1 MQIHFTLNH
10 KKTAVEIAP
19 DTLLI
24 DLVRSLG
31 CKSVKRGCETANCGL
46 CTVFLDEKPVLS
58 CSVLAAR
65 VDGRSVTTLEGLQE
79 EAAEFGAFI
88 ADQGAEQCGFCNPGF
103 IMNALALFREKPDPN
118 EEEIKEYLAGNLCRC
133 SGYEGQLRGIQNF
146 LAWKNQRRL
155 PNENCEPACAQEG
168 RHAACNRPACVHG

>member
-1 MQIHFTLNH
+1 MQITFTLNH
-10 KKTAVEIAP
+10 KKVTAEIAA
-19 DTLLI
+19 DTVLL

-65 VDGRSVTTLEGLQE
+65 VNGRSVTTLEGLQD
-79 EAAEFGAFI
+79 EAAEFIGFI

-103 IMNALALFREKPDPN
+103 IMNVFAMLKELDDPT
-118 EEEIKEYLAGNLCRC
+118 EEDILEYLSGNLCRC
-133 SGYEGQLRGIQNF
+133 TGYVKIE
-146 LAWKNQRRL
+146 
-155 PNENCEPACAQEG
+155 
-168 RHAACNRPACVHG
+168 AAIRMAAERSR

>member
-10 KKTAVEIAP
+10 KKTAAEIAP

-65 VDGRSVTTLEGLQE
+65 VDGRNVTTLEGLQE

-103 IMNALALFREKPDPN
+103 IMNALALFREKTDPN

>member
-10 KKTAVEIAP
+10 KK
-19 DTLLI
+19 
-24 DLVRSLG
+24 
-31 CKSVKRGCETANCGL
+31 TANCGL

-103 IMNALALFREKPDPN
+103 IMNALALFRERTDPN

-146 LAWKNQRRL
+146 LAWKKTK
-155 PNENCEPACAQEG
+155 EAAQ
-168 RHAACNRPACVHG
+168 